1 MTYCECLYPSLQKS
15 HKEQIEKW
23 LEISDRIQ
31 KRESE
36 VEKSMRM
43 TWKKKEQIVPHSF
56 YSRLITIFERLDTGS
71 KGYLTVD
78 DLAKCLS
85 FGYTYGQIE
94 KIIKTHDSIG
104 NGCLQF
110 LDFIR
115 VILPSNY
122 NSSNIEKR
130 YLAEKA
136 EEKKR
141 KKEREEEIKKKMV
154 NRLSIKKTN
163 NG

>member
-1 MTYCECLYPSLQKS
+1 
-15 HKEQIEKW
+15 
-23 LEISDRIQ
+23 
-31 KRESE
+31 
-36 VEKSMRM
+36 
-43 TWKKKEQIVPHSF
+43 
-56 YSRLITIFERLDTGS
+56 
-71 KGYLTVD
+71 
-78 DLAKCLS
+78 
-85 FGYTYGQIE
+85 
-94 KIIKTHDSIG
+94 
-104 NGCLQF
+104 
-110 LDFIR
+110 